1 MRMSFVAETGRGAT
15 RPWSIALLAVLV
27 ALVAGG
33 CQLIWQV
40 AQPSP
45 GPLTPAASPAPATS
59 VGPVSIW
66 NVTLGSTPVGRI
78 PRGP

>member
-1 MRMSFVAETGRGAT
+1 MRMSFVAETGRDAT

-59 VGPVSIW
+59 VRLVSIW
-66 NVTLGSTPVGRI
+66 NVALGIYSGRPD